1 MIIST
6 QSKLQDRK
14 ITPPG
19 YLMASLVEGRGGIGS
34 GMAATAVLDRQALTD
49 NDIKSGATQNK
60 FETKYTAVT
69 PTNLV
74 NSNSG
79 YNTDNDRTPSGQEK
93 VEAAWYSPGRL
104 LNINPNTYVED

>member
-60 FETKYTAVT
+60 FETKYTAGT
-69 PTNLV
+69 FANFD
-74 NSNSG
+74 N
-79 YNTDNDRTPSGQEK
+79 NTEF
-93 VEAAWYSPGRL
+93 
-104 LNINPNTYVED
+104 I